1 HSPLSSFYKLNT
13 STPYSFTPSS
23 PRPRP
28 RPRPPPPLMAITSV
42 ANGATDPLLP
52 WLNSIKKGID
62 NCSANPSRNNSA
74 ALKKLLSDCIYTFKD
89 NPNYQNDARFL
100 KVWFLHMD
108 AVGDFDS
115 IFREMDNSKIC
126 AANSMLYQTYALI
139 LEANGQLTDANRIYR
154 LGISRNAEPI
164 EELKK
169 AYNSFL
175 EKIEEVLKASKDTE
189 NIIGLIEIKGKKY
202 VNPWSKLAMGS
213 LSCKILPDLVKYDGY
228 HSYSRNYAGKVP
240 LSSLQ
245 TSFRNK
251 IIKIG
256 VTEYQIKGRAGEGG
270 FAQVFRAYVNSDPD
284 EAVALKIQ
292 NPPFSWEFHMYRQLD
307 KRIPD
312 KERLKF
318 GCARKMHHYT
328 DYSILVCDYLP
339 NGTLQDAINSYI
351 FNPCDT
357 SMEEV
362 SCIYYTIEMLHM
374 LETLHSSGI
383 IHGDFKP
390 DNLLIRNSREYL
402 TDDTEDF
409 VKRSGPWRDQGL
421 CLVDWGRG
429 IDVNLFPA
437 DIEFVGDCGTSGF
450 RCVDTYGLCVIVHM
464 MLHNSYMEIKKK
476 ATPDGGYVHLPTL
489 PFKRSPNTKLWEH
502 LFKRLL
508 NVQPSDDHLKMFRE
522 LRESF
527 EGLMLADPSLVKKLK
542 DSLRKQRT
550 AVCSVKE
557 DEQRKYN
564 GKLNVAITLCRV
576 WRWGEAVVVGGGL
589 VESSGGSL
597 VGG

>member
-1 HSPLSSFYKLNT
+1 
-13 STPYSFTPSS
+13 
-23 PRPRP
+23 
-28 RPRPPPPLMAITSV
+28 MAVASV
-42 ANGATDPLLP
+42 ANDAADPLLP
-52 WLNSIKKGID
+52 WLNSIKQAINNYNAD
-62 NCSANPSRNNSA
+62 PSRNNTA
-74 ALKKLLSDCIYTFKD
+74 AYKKLVSDCINTFKD
-89 NPNYQNDARFL
+89 NPNYQNDDRFL

-108 AVGDFDS
+108 AVDDFNTV
-115 IFREMDNSKIC
+115 FREMDNSKIC
-126 AANSMLYQTYALI
+126 ATNSMLYQTCALI
-139 LEANGQLTDANRIYR
+139 LEVRGQWNDAHRIYR

-175 EKIEEVLKASKDTE
+175 EKIAGLSKACTDTE
-189 NIIGLIEIKGKKY
+189 NITGLIEMRGKKY
-202 VNPWSKLAMGS
+202 LNPWSKVAMGS
-213 LSCKILPDLVKYDGY
+213 LSRKILPDLVKYHGY
-228 HSYSRNYAGKVP
+228 HSYSRNYAGKIP

-245 TSFRNK
+245 ISYRNK

-256 VTEYQIKGRAGEGG
+256 VREYQIKGRAGEGG

-284 EAVALKIQ
+284 DAVALKIQ
-292 NPPFSWEFHMYRQLD
+292 NPAFPWEFHMYRQLD

-312 KERLKF
+312 EERLEF
-318 GCARKMHHYT
+318 GSARRMHHYT

-339 NGTLQDAINSYI
+339 NGTLHDAINSYI
-351 FNPCDT
+351 FNPCDS

-390 DNLLIRNSREYL
+390 DNLLIRHSREQL

-421 CLVDWGRG
+421 CLIDWGRG
-429 IDVNLFPA
+429 IDLSLFPA
-437 DIEFVGDCGTSGF
+437 EIEFVGDCGTSGF
-450 RCVDTYGLCVIVHM
+450 RCVEMQEDKPWKYQVDTYGLCVTVHM
-464 MLHNSYMEIKKK
+464 MLHNTYMEIKKK
-476 ATPDGGYVHLPTL
+476 ASPDGGYFHLPTL
-489 PFKRSPNTKLWEH
+489 PFKRSPNTKLWEN

-508 NVQPSDDHLKMFRE
+508 NVQPSDDHLKMLRE

-527 EGLMLADPSLVKKLK
+527 EGVMLADPSLLKKLK

-550 AVCSVKE
+550 AVCS
-557 DEQRKYN
+557 
-564 GKLNVAITLCRV
+564 G
-576 WRWGEAVVVGGGL
+576 
-589 VESSGGSL
+589 
-597 VGG
+597 